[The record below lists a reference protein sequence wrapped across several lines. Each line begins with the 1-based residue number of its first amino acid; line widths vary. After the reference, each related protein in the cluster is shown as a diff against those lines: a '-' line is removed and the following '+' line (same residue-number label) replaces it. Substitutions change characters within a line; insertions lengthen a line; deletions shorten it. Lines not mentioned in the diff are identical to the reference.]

1 MAVQIVIKG
10 KSRLDAERRA
20 WEEKQ
25 LFMKLFRRP
34 AYKIGGFKLCM

>member
-1 MAVQIVIKG
+1 MTVQIVIKG
-10 KSRLDAERRA
+10 RSRLDSERRE

-34 AYKIGGFKLCM
+34 AYKIGGVKLCM